1 MHEETERK
9 LSVREKFSNWLKES
23 LQKIIIFAVS
33 IIYISQ
39 GIFELVENEAT
50 ILEIAGNVGL
60 AIVVGVT
67 ISTSLNS
74 MGLKDGRNS
83 EIFQKSM
90 QAYGNV
96 KSKATPYFDKIAM
109 WCEYKNIQR
118 LEQKRKDILQR
129 YGLSYKGYKFGYY
142 EAHPEKLTHDQEKAL
157 HDVKNCRVT
166 KLKSNELLSDLPG
179 AHRASR
185 HGNFFGESEREYKTR
200 SNFADGFVK
209 IGVSLV
215 CGVYSLS
222 PLLTEDNKAMI
233 IAGVIWKALQILMW
247 IALGLTKYI
256 NAKSF
261 MEDEYRQTHIIQK
274 TEYLN
279 EFIITMQNNPKVIE
293 EYDDS
298 LEINKFIE
306 EFIREK
312 ERSST

>member
-33 IIYISQ
+33 VIYISQ
-39 GIFELVENEAT
+39 GIFELVENEASV
-50 ILEIAGNVGL
+50 IEIAGNVGL

-67 ISTSLNS
+67 ISSSLNS

-83 EIFQKSM
+83 EIFMKSM
-90 QAYGNV
+90 QAYGAV
-96 KSKATPYFDKIAM
+96 KTRATPYFDKIAM
-109 WCEYKNIQR
+109 WCEYKNTQR

-129 YGLSYKGYKFGYY
+129 YGLSYRGYKFGYY
-142 EAHPEKLTHDQEKAL
+142 DAHPEKLTHDQEKAL
-157 HDVKNCRVT
+157 HEVKHCKVN

-179 AHRASR
+179 AHRQSR

-200 SNFADGFVK
+200 SNFGDTFVK

-215 CGVYSLS
+215 CGLYSLS
-222 PLLTEDNKAMI
+222 PLLTEDNKAAI
-233 IAGVIWKALQILMW
+233 VAGVIWKALQILMW

-279 EFIITMQNNPKVIE
+279 EFIITMEKNPKVIE

-306 EFIREK
+306 DFIRENRK
-312 ERSST
+312 E